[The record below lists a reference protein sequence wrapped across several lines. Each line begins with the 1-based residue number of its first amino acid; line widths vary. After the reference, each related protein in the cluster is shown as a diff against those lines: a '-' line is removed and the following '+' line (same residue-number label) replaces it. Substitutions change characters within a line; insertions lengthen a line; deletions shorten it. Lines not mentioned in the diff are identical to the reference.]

1 MNKNFINKTVIS
13 IMILCGIT
21 MLAGCANKTEV
32 VETPVPEGISMDGY
46 TLESTDFP
54 DELKISYENGKPAFI
69 YSQTPGVNFADVKI
83 GDTYKTMVD
92 KIGEKY
98 EPFYSVHDPENANI
112 GWYML
117 NDTYDVVI
125 FDFDLEDGSYVNEPV
140 SDNATIKAITIT
152 NLKYFD

>member
-1 MNKNFINKTVIS
+1 MNKTFINKTVIS
-13 IMILCGIT
+13 IMILCGIS

-32 VETPVPEGISMDGY
+32 VDAPVPDGISMDGY

-54 DELKISYENGKPAFI
+54 DEIKVVQENGRPVFI
-69 YSQTPGVNFADVKI
+69 YSQTPGVNFAGVKI

-92 KIGEKY
+92 TIGDKY

-112 GWYML
+112 GWYVL

-125 FDFDLEDGSYVNEPV
+125 FDFDLMDGSYVNDPV
-140 SDNATIKAITIT
+140 SDDATIKGITLS